1 MRNYTQDSTTLIDE
15 VINAVKL
22 TGVRAL
28 SELVFTIV
36 QQTSAELDKP
46 TVLAVVMVR
55 VIPKVMDTQDGSFDL
70 TKDYELQANILET
83 GAVKKYTINYP
94 RAVTLAILEEQ
105 LQHLQNLLRPV
116 VPIPAVP
123 DTIMPTV
130 DWKAI
135 AEELVRT
142 LDNTED
148 GKTTFTCVTCPA
160 KDSCLR
166 QALADPCFELIMRH
180 YSNRHTIEHAGKSE
194 VNWPAVVE
202 ELLAINA
209 DEEGAWSCDRC
220 SKALDGNICDAKGAS
235 CINQLRAYLIH
246 KHAK

>member
-22 TGVRAL
+22 TGVRVL
-28 SELVFTIV
+28 SELAFTIV
-36 QQTSAELDKP
+36 QQTSAEWNKP
-46 TVLAVVMVR
+46 TVLAEVMVR
-55 VIPKVMDTQDGSFDL
+55 VIPKVMDTQDDSFNL
-70 TKDYELQANILET
+70 TKTYELQADISDT

-94 RAVTLAILEEQ
+94 RATTLHILEEQ
-105 LQHLQNLLRPV
+105 LQHLQSLLRPV
-116 VPIPAVP
+116 VPVTAVS

-142 LDNTED
+142 LGDTED
-148 GKTTFTCVTCPA
+148 GKTTFTYGTCPV
-160 KDSCLR
+160 KDSCRRPDLSE
-166 QALADPCFELIMRH
+166 PCLEYIMRH

-202 ELLAINA
+202 ELLLLNA
-209 DEEGAWSCDRC
+209 DVDGALYCDRC
-220 SKALDGNICDAKGAS
+220 AKALDGDRCTCVDT
-235 CINQLRAYLIH
+235 LREYLVN
-246 KHAK
+246 KHTK

>member
-28 SELVFTIV
+28 SELVFTII
-36 QQTSAELDKP
+36 QQTSAEWNKP
-46 TVLAVVMVR
+46 TVLAEVMVR
-55 VIPKVMDTQDGSFDL
+55 VIPKVMDTQDDSFNL
-70 TKDYELQANILET
+70 TKTYELQADISDT

-94 RAVTLAILEEQ
+94 RATTLDILEEQ

-116 VPIPAVP
+116 VPVTAVS

-142 LDNTED
+142 LGDTED
-148 GKTTFTCVTCPA
+148 GKTTFTCVTCPV
-160 KDSCLR
+160 KDSCQR
-166 QALADPCFELIMRH
+166 QALADPCFEHIMRH
-180 YSNRHTIEHAGKSE
+180 YSDRYTIKYAGKPE
-194 VNWPAVVE
+194 VDWPTAVE
-202 ELLAINA
+202 ELLILNA
-209 DEEGAWSCDRC
+209 DVDGAMLCDRC
-220 SKALDGNICDAKGAS
+220 AKALDGDRCTCVDT
-235 CINQLRAYLIH
+235 LREYLVN
-246 KHAK
+246 KHTK